1 MITCLDQDNKPVYIN
16 KLEDFRELVSYEV
29 YLALD
34 DFVNSIESE
43 VDFNSEDYKY
53 ELERAE
59 DVIDD
64 LEQEIDSL
72 EDEVKLCK
80 EVIYLML
87 NRLYNNKP
95 ITYDELEDYID
106 RNNVYL
112 ELDYDGS
119 DIYKEDYKLW

>member
-119 DIYKEDYKLW
+119 DIYKEDYKL